1 MEELDKEQVFTFF
14 RSNPEHPWHVQDV
27 QKHLHIDDRN
37 ALRKLLVELADEGRL
52 IRTRR
57 RSFGLPHEMNLFIG
71 KLQVTSGGYGFVI
84 PDSGEGK
91 DLFIPANKLA
101 GAWDGDRVVARPNTT
116 TGEDD
121 RQSGEIVRI
130 LERGYAQVVGTL
142 EYARGYAIL
151 RPDSPRL
158 RERILLTPESVGKLE
173 GGSRIVARMVWPE
186 ASGEKEPFGE
196 VEEFLGAGDDP
207 EVETKAVIVKYGLKA
222 DFDANTE
229 AESKAVPP
237 TVDGE
242 MMAGRTDYRHN
253 TTFTIDGEDAKDFD
267 DALSLE
273 RLKGSGKDGLLR
285 VGVHIADVSY
295 YVAEG
300 TSLDDE
306 AQERATSVY
315 LPGRTLPMLPE
326 TLSNGIC
333 SLVEGEPRLALSVFV
348 DITRAGEVKGVRF
361 RETVIESDA
370 RLTYE
375 QVQSYSDGGR
385 LPHGKRKLERDIKV
399 LINLS
404 QELRKQRIGAGSL
417 DFDFTEAKVDV
428 DEQGALHLTPV
439 RSNTARQLIEE
450 MMLLANRLV
459 AEELDKRDV
468 PALFRVHEDP
478 SAEKVQALQKA
489 LARLGYTLDLEKA
502 RPQDLQRILR
512 EAAGKP
518 EAQVVNTLLLRSL
531 KQARYSSENL
541 GHFGL
546 AFENYLHFTS
556 PIRRYPDLVV
566 HRVMRALLQHRLSP
580 TLKERLKTDFPK
592 LAEQSSDRER
602 RAENAERDLSRY
614 YHARWAKEHVGEAF
628 HGVVSGV
635 TNFGVFVSLPN
646 GVEGLM
652 HVSHLDDDYY
662 IYLEDALTLM
672 GKHTRKRY
680 RMGDRVEVKV
690 FQANPT
696 QRQIDLI
703 PASMEMPEVE
713 VEDKPV
719 RQKPPR
725 NLKAPSA
732 FTAEEGAD
740 VSGNGRSKRGGK
752 PATAGS
758 KATGKAKTSAA
769 SSRGRSKGGGA
780 VKDGAGEKEQGAKEQ
795 GAKSTAARTTASR
808 SAGAKSSGSKGPDA
822 KGASA
827 KGTAAR
833 STGARSTGAKG
844 TGEKATSSR
853 RSRRGGGKAAASGD
867 EAGAARSEQPAAA
880 TLPEDAGAK
889 PAAKRSRR
897 RRSGKSTG
905 TRPANALPE
914 NASRGGGSQPAS
926 AKQGGGRAPKVPS
939 SRPGEP
945 TVGGRP
951 RRKRRRLVFG
961 GTGKD

>member
-1 MEELDKEQVFTFF
+1 MVELDKEQVFTFF

-27 QKHLHIDDRN
+27 QKHLQIEDRN
-37 ALRKLLVELADEGRL
+37 ALHKLLADLADEGRL

-57 RSFGLPHEMNLFIG
+57 RTFGLPQEMNLFIG

-84 PDSGEGK
+84 SDSGEGK

-101 GAWDGDRVVARPNTT
+101 GAWDGDRVVARPNTMS
-116 TGEDD
+116 GEDD
-121 RQSGEIVRI
+121 RQSGEVVRI
-130 LERGYAQVVGTL
+130 LERGYAHVVGTL

-173 GGSRIVARMVWPE
+173 GGSRIVAHMVWPE

-196 VEEFLGAGDDP
+196 VEEFLGAEDDP

-222 DFDANTE
+222 EFDPDTDAE
-229 AESKAVPP
+229 AKAVPP

-242 MMAGRTDYRHN
+242 MMAGRSDYRHN
-253 TTFTIDGEDAKDFD
+253 ATFTIDGEDAKDFD

-273 RLKGSGKDGLLR
+273 RLEGSGKDGLLR

-333 SLVEGEPRLALSVFV
+333 SLVEGQPRLALSVFV
-348 DITRAGEVKGVRF
+348 DITRAGEVKSVRF

-375 QVQSYSDGGR
+375 QVQTFSDGGR

-404 QELRKQRIGAGSL
+404 QELRKQRIGAGAL

-459 AEELDKRDV
+459 AEELDRRDV

-518 EAQVVNTLLLRSL
+518 ESQIVNTLLLRSL

-602 RAENAERDLSRY
+602 RAESAERDLSRY
-614 YHARWAKEHVGEAF
+614 YHARWAKDHIGETF

-635 TNFGVFVSLPN
+635 TNFGVFVSLQN

-662 IYLEDALTLM
+662 IYLEDALMLM

-690 FQANPT
+690 LQANPT

-703 PASMEMPEVE
+703 PATMEMPEVE
-713 VEDKPV
+713 IEEKPV
-719 RQKPPR
+719 RQKPPKT
-725 NLKAPSA
+725 LKAPSA
-732 FTAEEGAD
+732 FTAEEGAKA
-740 VSGNGRSKRGGK
+740 SGNGRAQRGGGK
-752 PATAGS
+752 AAAKTGS
-758 KATGKAKTSAA
+758 KAAAKSGPA
-769 SSRGRSKGGGA
+769 SGSKSRAKGGAKAEPKAAAAGA
-780 VKDGAGEKEQGAKEQ
+780 DKAAGKVADKGAGE
-795 GAKSTAARTTASR
+795 TAA
-808 SAGAKSSGSKGPDA
+808 P
-822 KGASA
+822 
-827 KGTAAR
+827 
-833 STGARSTGAKG
+833 
-844 TGEKATSSR
+844 SR
-853 RSRRGGGKAAASGD
+853 RSRRGGSRAAGKSSAGQVETPAEAPAAVPTAAA
-867 EAGAARSEQPAAA
+867 PA
-880 TLPEDAGAK
+880 EESGAK

-897 RRSGKSTG
+897 RRSSK
-905 TRPANALPE
+905 
-914 NASRGGGSQPAS
+914 GGGAQEGTAAAADARAQSGKGSSAGAGRAEPARK
-926 AKQGGGRAPKVPS
+926 APAEKAPAGPPADQGGG
-939 SRPGEP
+939 E
-945 TVGGRP
+945 RP

-961 GTGKD
+961 GTGKE

>member
-1 MEELDKEQVFTFF
+1 MAELDKEQVFTFF

-37 ALRKLLVELADEGRL
+37 ALRKLLGELADEGRL

-57 RSFGLPHEMNLFIG
+57 RSFGLPQEMNLFIG

-116 TGEDD
+116 SGEDD

-186 ASGEKEPFGE
+186 SSGEKEPFGE

-222 DFDANTE
+222 EFDPNTE
-229 AESKAVPP
+229 AESTAVPP

-253 TTFTIDGEDAKDFD
+253 PTFTIDGEDAKDFD

-273 RLKGSGKDGLLR
+273 RLTGSGKDGMLR

-375 QVQSYSDGGR
+375 QVQSYGDGGR

-404 QELRKQRIGAGSL
+404 QELRKQRIGAGAL

-478 SAEKVQALQKA
+478 STEKVQALQKA

-518 EAQVVNTLLLRSL
+518 EAQIVNTLLLRSL

-602 RAENAERDLSRY
+602 RAESAERDLSRY

-662 IYLEDALTLM
+662 IYLEDALMLM

-690 FQANPT
+690 LQANPT

-703 PASMEMPEVE
+703 PANMEMPEVE
-713 VEDKPV
+713 VEEKPV
-719 RQKPPR
+719 RQKPPKT
-725 NLKAPSA
+725 LKAPSA
-732 FTAEEGAD
+732 FTAEEGAQA
-740 VSGNGRSKRGGK
+740 SGNGRAKRGGK
-752 PATAGS
+752 AAAGS
-758 KATGKAKTSAA
+758 EPKAAAKTGTKAGTRGKAGAS
-769 SSRGRSKGGGA
+769 SSRGRSKKGAKDDQAADQAAGKGAAGKGTTAKGGGKKA
-780 VKDGAGEKEQGAKEQ
+780 AAEMAAGEK
-795 GAKSTAARTTASR
+795 AAAE
-808 SAGAKSSGSKGPDA
+808 KGPA
-822 KGASA
+822 
-827 KGTAAR
+827 
-833 STGARSTGAKG
+833 
-844 TGEKATSSR
+844 EKAAAKPTSSR
-853 RSRRGGGKAAASGD
+853 RSRRGGAKSGGKEAAAKAD
-867 EAGAARSEQPAAA
+867 TPTATAPSE
-880 TLPEDAGAK
+880 EGGAK

-897 RRSGKSTG
+897 RRSGKGAG
-905 TRPANALPE
+905 TRAGGEAQGGE
-914 NASRGGGSQPAS
+914 AQGASAGKGEAPAS
-926 AKQGGGRAPKVPS
+926 KAPAGEAPAPQ
-939 SRPGEP
+939 PGAPDKGE
-945 TVGGRP
+945 RP